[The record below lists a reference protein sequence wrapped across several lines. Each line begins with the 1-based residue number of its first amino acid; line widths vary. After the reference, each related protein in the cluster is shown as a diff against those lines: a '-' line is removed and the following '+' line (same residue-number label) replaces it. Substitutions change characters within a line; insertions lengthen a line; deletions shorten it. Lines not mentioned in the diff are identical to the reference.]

1 MKLIPESVPENVTA
15 AAKKSIPRF
24 CNSIQWLGCYWYF
37 SFSARDDNSF
47 EKIQFKP
54 EFNDVAQRRG
64 AWTCKIHHVR
74 QWGRRVSEGGGLF
87 VVYFYCSSMKI
98 NALGALEQTQKC
110 TFLAVYLEKIHEE
123 NSPKWSV
130 LKLRRGRKFTQKS
143 ISVAP
148 FNITYVVAGKM
159 LHILNNFS
167 FYYALRNAQHSYLCL
182 CM

>member
-1 MKLIPESVPENVTA
+1 MNYIWHIFIKSLDGCIGGWFLRSFHRMWPQQP
-15 AAKKSIPRF
+15 AKKYIPRF
-24 CNSIQWLGCYWYF
+24 GNSIQWLGCWYF

-64 AWTCKIHHVR
+64 AWTCKIHLVR

-110 TFLAVYLEKIHEE
+110 TFLAVRKNTRGEPPKVERFEITKGQKIHT
-123 NSPKWSV
+123 K
-130 LKLRRGRKFTQKS
+130 KYQCGAF
-143 ISVAP
+143 
-148 FNITYVVAGKM
+148 
-159 LHILNNFS
+159 
-167 FYYALRNAQHSYLCL
+167 
-182 CM
+182 